1 MERGLLRGGWRESSV
16 SGCASFCIDRRGLDV
31 NARRVRSWKARGVR
45 RALSGRVG
53 DIISS
58 SSMVS
63 GVECRNVRSR
73 SFMSW
78 TFDRDQFRVYRDGC
92 TSRQESSTRFHLF
105 FDHVLSIFHFISFF
119 YCPPIIYYCQPPRPQ
134 QYTRRSPPTP
144 FSVTTL
150 PAVFLTPKHHDLITL
165 QLLLQRKS

>member
-119 YCPPIIYYCQPPRPQ
+119 YCPPYIIVNLLAHNNTPDDRHQHLFLSPRFPPSFLRQ
-134 QYTRRSPPTP
+134 SI
-144 FSVTTL
+144 TT
-150 PAVFLTPKHHDLITL
+150 
-165 QLLLQRKS
+165 